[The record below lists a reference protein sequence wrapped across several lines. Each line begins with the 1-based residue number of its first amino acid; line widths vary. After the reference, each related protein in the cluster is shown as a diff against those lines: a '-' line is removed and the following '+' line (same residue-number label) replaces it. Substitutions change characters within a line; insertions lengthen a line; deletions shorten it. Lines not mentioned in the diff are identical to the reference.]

1 MMGGH
6 DEARAVMMVMLAL
19 LVAVA
24 CTSKPNPSSGPSST
38 GEGSPTQL
46 GWQPQDSNPGNRRE
60 RVLP

>member
-24 CTSKPNPSSGPSST
+24 CTSKPNPLVRPFEHRGRLSHTARMAATGLESG
-38 GEGSPTQL
+38 ESP
-46 GWQPQDSNPGNRRE
+46 
-60 RVLP
+60 